1 MLVSQMPT
9 DDDTGPVRAISLM
22 VDHGELVTL
31 PRPRTG
37 QQCLTI
43 ADRRRLA
50 MCATRYR
57 DADEPAN
64 AQACIDRI
72 EQLDLPEVLERDY
85 TRGPDQ

>member
-1 MLVSQMPT
+1 MQT
-9 DDDTGPVRAISLM
+9 GDEIGPVQAIALM

-37 QQCLTI
+37 QQSLTI

-50 MCATRYR
+50 ACAARYR
-57 DADEPAN
+57 DADEPQN

-72 EQLDLPEVLERDY
+72 EERDYPEVLERDY
-85 TRGPDQ
+85 VRGP